1 MTCRV
6 GVLGKADRARLRN
19 AFEPRGDVDP
29 VAHQIAVALLDD
41 VAEMDADAE
50 LDAALR
56 RQAGVALDEAV
67 LHLDRAAHG
76 VDHAAELDE
85 AAVPCALDD
94 PPMVRRDGRIDQIA
108 AQPPKARERPI
119 LIRSREPAVADDIGD
134 QDRRNFPG
142 LAHGQRP
149 SAAGE
154 ISTEARFEALLIQ
167 GQPGAGMSA
176 ATQPE
181 SPLECVAV

>member
-1 MTCRV
+1 M
-6 GVLGKADRARLRN
+6 G
-19 AFEPRGDVDP
+19 GD
-29 VAHQIAVALLDD
+29 
-41 VAEMDADAE
+41 
-50 LDAALR
+50 
-56 RQAGVALDEAV
+56 G
-67 LHLDRAAHG
+67 G
-76 VDHAAELDE
+76 
-85 AAVPCALDD
+85 
-94 PPMVRRDGRIDQIA
+94 IDQVA
-108 AQPPKARERPI
+108 AQPPKARERAI
-119 LIRSREPAVADDIGD
+119 LVRSREPAVADDIGD

-154 ISTEARFEALLIQ
+154 ISTEAGFEALLIQ